1 MRQEEPHK
9 EVVTV
14 TEMARMCRL
23 SRARFYQLTGE
34 GIFPEPSRNEQT
46 GRPFFDRSQQ
56 EQCLLVRRL
65 NRGANGKAVIFYGCR
80 LQPPPQT
87 KRKRKQFPISR
98 SPKKGQKR
106 QDPVVAELRHGLSQL
121 GLTNLADADVCR
133 ALTKAYPDGHRDVE
147 SAELLRAVFGVLQ
160 RRDSTDKLSG

>member
-1 MRQEEPHK
+1 MRHQEPLK
-9 EVVTV
+9 EIVTV
-14 TEMARMCRL
+14 TEMARMVRL
-23 SRARFYQLTGE
+23 SRARFYQLVSE
-34 GIFPEPSRNEQT
+34 GIFSAPSRNEQT

-56 EQCLLVRRL
+56 EQCLLVRRM

-98 SPKKGQKR
+98 SPKKGQER

-121 GLTNLADADVCR
+121 GLTNLTDVDICR
-133 ALTKAYPDGHRDVE
+133 TLTNAYPDGHQGVD
-147 SAELLRAVFGVLQ
+147 SAELLRTVFGAIEHA
-160 RRDSTDKLSG
+160 